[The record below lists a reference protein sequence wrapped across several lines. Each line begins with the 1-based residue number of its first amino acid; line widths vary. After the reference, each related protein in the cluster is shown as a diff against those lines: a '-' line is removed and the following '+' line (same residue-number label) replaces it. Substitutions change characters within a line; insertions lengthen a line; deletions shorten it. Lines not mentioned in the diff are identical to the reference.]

1 MQLVADTET
10 YINRKM
16 NHKINRKINHKI
28 IMAALGRQVE
38 IDILKVLS
46 GFIPRNQSEITK
58 AIGKSNKK
66 STDRVQIHRAIRR
79 TAKYYARSM
88 PRMEDSGKLWV
99 LRKELETI
107 GQIVTDYPELFS
119 HFQSHD
125 IVLGM
130 LIDKH
135 VNQVCTDE
143 WLSDVQELDFKSRLM
158 KSATFF
164 RLYLFEHPAELL
176 KIIETLFSITERGQE
191 FERLNRGEI
200 EEKPKP
206 PPDLIEKYGFAAYK
220 PSFND
225 MLDVTFSTCV
235 GADILYHKE
244 CKAGIELIKNIKTP
258 TGQ

>member
-1 MQLVADTET
+1 MT
-10 YINRKM
+10 
-16 NHKINRKINHKI
+16 
-28 IMAALGRQVE
+28 ALDRQVE

-46 GFIPRNQSEITK
+46 DFIPRNQNDITK
-58 AIGKSNKK
+58 AIGKFGKK
-66 STDRVQIHRAIRR
+66 STDRVKVHRAIRR
-79 TAKYYARSM
+79 TAKYYERSM
-88 PRMEDSGKLWV
+88 PRMDDMGKLWV
-99 LRKELETI
+99 LRKKLETI

-143 WLSDVQELDFKSRLM
+143 WLSDIQELDFKSRLM
-158 KSATFF
+158 ISDTFF
-164 RLYLFEHPAELL
+164 RLYLLEPPSELL
-176 KIIETLFSITERGQE
+176 NTIETLFSITERGQE

-200 EEKPKP
+200 EQVPKP
-206 PPDLIEKYGFAAYK
+206 PPDLIEKYGFAPYK

-225 MLDVTFSTCV
+225 MLDVTFRTCV

-244 CKAGIELIKNIKTP
+244 CKAGIELITKMKTP

>member
-1 MQLVADTET
+1 
-10 YINRKM
+10 
-16 NHKINRKINHKI
+16 
-28 IMAALGRQVE
+28 MAALDRQVE

-46 GFIPRNQSEITK
+46 DFIPRNQNDITK
-58 AIGKSNKK
+58 AIGRTGKK
-66 STDRVQIHRAIRR
+66 STNRVKVHRAIRR

-88 PRMEDSGKLWV
+88 PKMDDLGKLWV
-99 LRKELETI
+99 LRKKLETI

-143 WLSDVQELDFKSRLM
+143 WLSDKQELDFKSRLM
-158 KSATFF
+158 ISATFF
-164 RLYLFEHPAELL
+164 RLYLLEPPVDLL

-200 EEKPKP
+200 EQEPKP
-206 PPDLIEKYGFAAYK
+206 PPGLIEKYGFASYK

-225 MLDVTFSTCV
+225 MLDITFRTCV
-235 GADILYHKE
+235 GADILHHRE
-244 CKAGIELIKNIKTP
+244 CKKGIELIKKMKTHA
-258 TGQ
+258 GQ

>member
-1 MQLVADTET
+1 MT
-10 YINRKM
+10 
-16 NHKINRKINHKI
+16 
-28 IMAALGRQVE
+28 ALDRQVE

-46 GFIPRNQSEITK
+46 DFIPRNQNDITK
-58 AIGKSNKK
+58 AIGKTGKK
-66 STDRVQIHRAIRR
+66 STDRVKVHRAIRR
-79 TAKYYARSM
+79 TAKYYARSI
-88 PRMEDSGKLWV
+88 PRMEDIGKVWV
-99 LRKELETI
+99 LRKELKTI

-130 LIDKH
+130 LINKH

-143 WLSDVQELDFKSRLM
+143 WLSEVQELDFKSRLM
-158 KSATFF
+158 ISTTFF
-164 RLYLFEHPAELL
+164 RLYLFESPAELL

-200 EEKPKP
+200 EQIPNP
-206 PPDLIEKYGFAAYK
+206 PADLIKKYGFAAYK

-225 MLDVTFSTCV
+225 MLDVTFRICV

-244 CKAGIELIKNIKTP
+244 CKAGIELIKKMKPEQMN
-258 TGQ
+258 